1 MSLLKTIRADLL
13 EIRIFEDRAESGADA
28 ARDGADALRKLLA
41 ERAGNREEERFVN
54 VIFAAAPSQND
65 TLRALVAEKDIDWG
79 RVRAFHMDE
88 YVGFPNTRK
97 ESFGSYLYEHI
108 FGCVPFGEVYYLH
121 GDAEDPGQ
129 ECARYARLLTEYP
142 TDIVFLGIGEN
153 AHIAFNDPWVAEFRD
168 PALVKIVEL
177 DPVCRKQQVH
187 DGCFPTLEDVPTH
200 AFTLTIPALTKAKHM
215 FCTVP
220 CATKAEA
227 VCAVAKAPIGEGVPA
242 TVMRRHPHA
251 VMYCDRDSG
260 KLLLEAENC

>member
-1 MSLLKTIRADLL
+1 MSLIQSIQADRL

-28 ARDGADALRKLLA
+28 ARDGADALRRLLA
-41 ERAGNREEERFVN
+41 ERAGYPEDKRFVN

-65 TLRALVAEKDIDWG
+65 TLRALAAEPDIDWG

-88 YVGFPNTRK
+88 YVGFANTRK

-121 GDAEDPGQ
+121 GDAEDPAQ
-129 ECARYARLLTEYP
+129 ECARYARLLTAFP

-153 AHIAFNDPWVAEFRD
+153 AHIAFNDPWVAEFKD
-168 PALVKIVEL
+168 PELVKIVPL

-187 DGCFPTLEDVPTH
+187 DGCFPRLEDVPTH
-200 AFTLTIPALTKAKHM
+200 AFTLTIPALTKAAHL

-220 CATKAEA
+220 SATKAEA

-242 TVMRRHPHA
+242 TVMRLHPHA
-251 VMYCDRDSG
+251 VMYCDRNSG
-260 KLLLEAENC
+260 KLLLDPECR